1 MTTFVLMLGVLLFP
15 AVDDPSQK
23 ELAKFDGTWTLAS
36 EEFEGKKV
44 APEDLPGASY
54 TVRDGKVTF
63 TATGV
68 ERTAT
73 LTVDATKDPKTYD
86 LRRDDGLRTLK
97 GIYTWD
103 GDDLK
108 VCSADDQGERPSDF
122 KTAPGSKNRIRVWKR
137 KK

>member
-1 MTTFVLMLGVLLFP
+1 MKALVLMIGVVLLP
-15 AVDDPSQK
+15 AYGGASK
-23 ELAKFDGTWTLAS
+23 TELAKFDGTWTLAS
-36 EEFEGKKV
+36 EEFEGKTIP
-44 APEDLPGASY
+44 PEDLPDVSY
-54 TVRDGKVTF
+54 TVRDGKVSF
-63 TATGV
+63 TANGE
-68 ERTAT
+68 ERRAT
-73 LTVDATKDPKTYD
+73 LTVDASKEPKTYD

-108 VCSADDQGERPSDF
+108 VCSADDQGERPSGF